1 MRLTIRWLVLL
12 TGLVALPAS
21 AATPSLIQAEYRLEL
36 EGLEV
41 AEIKEAYTRSDDRYY
56 IDSLSRAVGIA
67 AMLKPETIQG
77 RSEGTITER
86 GLHPLKVSQQRSKD
100 VERNTS
106 AVFDWQTH
114 QLSLT
119 DRLGTRQLALP
130 DDTQDRFSAMYQ
142 FMFLDLP
149 GAGSLKFHMT
159 NGSKLDIY
167 DYRITPDQSVE
178 VPFGQFKAL
187 YVATPPQPNGARTEL
202 WLAVE
207 HNLLPVKVVVTEGD
221 GNRYTQSLTRLT
233 ITP

>member
-1 MRLTIRWLVLL
+1 MRPSNGWLMLL
-12 TGLVALPAS
+12 ACLIALPAS
-21 AATPSLIQAEYRLEL
+21 AATPSQVQAEYRLEL

-41 AEIKEAYTRSDDRYY
+41 AEIKEAYTRTDDRYH
-56 IDSLSRAVGIA
+56 IESVSRAVGIA
-67 AMLKPETIQG
+67 AMLKPETILG
-77 RSEGTITER
+77 HSEGTVTAR
-86 GLHPLKVSQQRSKD
+86 GLHPLKVTQQRSKD
-100 VERNTS
+100 VERNAS

-114 QLSLT
+114 QLVLT

-149 GAGSLKFHMT
+149 GAGTLTFHMT

-167 DYRITPDQSVE
+167 DYQVTPEQSVD
-178 VPFGQFKAL
+178 VPGGQFKAL
-187 YVATPPQPNGARTEL
+187 YVATPPQANGARTEL

-207 HNLLPVKVVVTEGD
+207 HHLIPVKVVVTEGD